1 MAGIEVK
8 RFDAPDEVR
17 RFEGKGQLAIVTLAG
32 REIGESVFEPGWRWS
47 TNVKPIAGT
56 HSCEFR
62 HLLYVKSGRM
72 RVLMDDGTETEL
84 GPGDVASI
92 APGHDAEVI
101 GEEPCVTID
110 VGEDDAD
117 YAKRS

>member
-8 RFDAPDEVR
+8 SFEAPDEVR
-17 RFEGKGQLAIVTLAG
+17 PFEGKGQVALVTVAGKELGLA
-32 REIGESVFEPGWRWS
+32 VFDPGWRWS

-56 HSCEFR
+56 ASCEVP
-62 HLLYVKSGRM
+62 HLVYVLSGRM
-72 RVLMDDGTETEL
+72 RVLMDDGTQADL

-101 GEEPCVTID
+101 GDGPCVTID
-110 VGEDDAD
+110 LGEEEGD
-117 YAKRS
+117 YAKR